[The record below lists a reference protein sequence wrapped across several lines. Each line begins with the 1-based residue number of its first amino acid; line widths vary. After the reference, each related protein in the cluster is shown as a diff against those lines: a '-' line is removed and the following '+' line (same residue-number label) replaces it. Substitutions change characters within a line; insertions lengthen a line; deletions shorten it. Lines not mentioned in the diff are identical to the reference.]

1 MPVSFDGMLTGKAV
15 ASVISDGGGDI
26 FESGN
31 RREVFERAMSMVTD
45 AIKHEK
51 SLSVTDKSGLC

>member
-31 RREVFERAMSMVTD
+31 RRERAMSMVTD